1 MCVAWL
7 KGLWDPQGDER
18 PCSRLT
24 HLTACLLTWCK
35 RLSRDIWSTF
45 TGNWMAVAFMLNL
58 ASCEGFTYWCMF
70 SKFAF
75 FRLITLALMIQRYST
90 WSTWK
95 LLFPFY
101 LDVFS
106 CCEISW
112 GLAVRTQHDLSH
124 YRCRCS
130 TALFFCSGCSLCCLH
145 FTQQRRKMAHLVAML
160 SLCIKPHYALFC
172 LFLMRLVLDRSMY
185 RSFQFCL
192 FLSAGRSE
200 WCIKVS

>member
-35 RLSRDIWSTF
+35 QLSRDLWSTF
-45 TGNWMAVAFMLNL
+45 TGNWMAVA
-58 ASCEGFTYWCMF
+58 SPEGFTYWCMF

-75 FRLITLALMIQRYST
+75 FRLITLALMIQRYSTWST

-124 YRCRCS
+124 YRCRRS

-145 FTQQRRKMAHLVAML
+145 FTQQQRKMAHLVAML
-160 SLCIKPHYALFC
+160 SKPHDALFC
-172 LFLMRLVLDRSMY
+172 LLTMRLVLDQSMC